1 MTILDDEAALRSGD
15 PSGLLDAIL
24 SLPEQLTSSF
34 RAASQ
39 QGGIPPGFRSIT
51 FCGMGGSAAAGD
63 VVATQYRGHLDV
75 PTATVRGYTIPRY
88 CGPDDL
94 VICLSYSGNTEET
107 VSAYREATERGCR
120 IIAVCSGGELA
131 DLAERDGAVLVRVPG
146 DMPAPR
152 AALGH
157 LVGAV
162 IGALSSA
169 DLEWVDEV
177 VEGAVGVLEDLSE
190 KLGRDVPVGRNPA
203 KHIAEWI
210 EDRNPVIWSSEGAS
224 EPAAWRWKCAFNEN
238 AKIPAFASSLPEL
251 DHHEVVGWSGTWGE
265 RFALLVLRH
274 VDEHPSVDRRLEAT
288 IEVVGE
294 SGLTWHAAHARGT
307 SPLDQVLSLMMIGD
321 AASIYH
327 ALDHGIDPK
336 PIEAIDRIKAR
347 MA

>member
-1 MTILDDEAALRSGD
+1 VTILEDEAALRSGD
-15 PSGLLDAIL
+15 PSGLLDAVL

-51 FCGMGGSAAAGD
+51 FCGMGGSAAASD
-63 VVATQYRGHLDV
+63 VVATQYREHLDV
-75 PTATVRGYTIPRY
+75 PIATVRGYAIPRY

-107 VSAYREATERGCR
+107 VSAYREAIERECR
-120 IIAVCSGGELA
+120 VIAVCSGGQLA

-162 IGALSSA
+162 IGALSTA

-190 KLGRDVPVGRNPA
+190 KLGRDVPVGRNSA

-210 EDRNPVIWSSEGAS
+210 EDRIPVIWSSEGAS
-224 EPAAWRWKCAFNEN
+224 EPAGWRWKCAFNEN

-288 IEVVGE
+288 IEVAGE

-327 ALDHGIDPK
+327 ALEHRIDPK

>member
-1 MTILDDEAALRSGD
+1 MTILDDEAALRSAD
-15 PSGLLDAIL
+15 PSALLEAML
-24 SLPEQLTSSF
+24 SLPQQLISSF
-34 RAASQ
+34 RAASK
-39 QGGIPPGFRSIT
+39 QGGIPPGIRSIT

-63 VVATQYRGHLDV
+63 AVAAQYREHLEV
-75 PTATVRGYTIPRY
+75 PIATVRGHTIPRY

-107 VSAYREATERGCR
+107 LSAYRQATERGCR
-120 IIAVCSGGELA
+120 VVAVCSGGQLA
-131 DLAERDGAVLVRVPG
+131 DLANRDGALLVSVPDG
-146 DMPAPR
+146 LPAPR

-177 VEGAVGVLEDLSE
+177 VEGAEGVLEDLSE
-190 KLGRDVPVGRNPA
+190 RLGPGVPPDRNSA
-203 KHIAEWI
+203 KHIAGWI
-210 EDRNPVIWSSEGAS
+210 EDRMPLIWSSEGPS

-238 AKIPAFASSLPEL
+238 AKVPAFASSLPEL

-294 SGLTWHAAHARGT
+294 SGLSWHSAHARGT
-307 SPLDQVLSLMMIGD
+307 SPLDQVLSLMLIGD
-321 AASIYH
+321 AASVYH
-327 ALDHGIDPK
+327 ALEHGIDPT

>member
-1 MTILDDEAALRSGD
+1 VTILDDEAALRSAD
-15 PSGLLDAIL
+15 PSGLLEAIL
-24 SLPEQLTSSF
+24 SMPQQLTSSF

-39 QGGIPPGFRSIT
+39 QGGIPPGVRSIT

-63 VVATQYRGHLDV
+63 VVAAQYREHLQV
-75 PTATVRGYTIPRY
+75 PIATVRGYSIPSY

-107 VSAYREATERGCR
+107 LSAYREATERGCR
-120 IIAVCSGGELA
+120 IVAVCSGGQLA
-131 DLAERDGAVLVRVPG
+131 DLANRDGVLLASVPG
-146 DMPAPR
+146 GLPAPR

-177 VEGAVGVLEDLSE
+177 VEGAEGVLEDLS
-190 KLGRDVPVGRNPA
+190 KRLGPDVSSDRNTA
-203 KHIAEWI
+203 KHIAAWV
-210 EDRNPVIWSSEGAS
+210 EDRIPVIWASEGPS
-224 EPAAWRWKCAFNEN
+224 DPAAWRWKCAFNEN
-238 AKIPAFASSLPEL
+238 AKVPAFASSLPEL

-288 IEVVGE
+288 LDVVRE
-294 SGLTWHAAHARGT
+294 SGLSWHTSHARGT
-307 SPLDQVLSLMMIGD
+307 APLDQVLSLMLIGD

-327 ALDHGIDPK
+327 ALDHGIDPT
-336 PIEAIDRIKAR
+336 PIVAIDRIKAR

>member
-1 MTILDDEAALRSGD
+1 MTILEDGAALRSAD

-24 SLPEQLTSSF
+24 SLPEQLASSF

-39 QGGIPPGFRSIT
+39 QAGIPPGIRSIT

-63 VVATQYRGHLDV
+63 VVAAQYKEQLEI
-75 PTATVRGYTIPRY
+75 PITTVRGYSIPRY

-107 VSAYREATERGCR
+107 ISAYRQATERGCR
-120 IIAVCSGGELA
+120 VVAVCSGGQLA
-131 DLAERDGAVLVRVPG
+131 ELAERDGALLSTVPG
-146 DMPAPR
+146 GMPAPR

-177 VEGAVGVLEDLSE
+177 VDGAVGVLQDLAE
-190 KLGRDVPVGRNPA
+190 KLGPDVPSGRNSA
-203 KHIAEWI
+203 KHVADWI
-210 EDRNPVIWSSEGAS
+210 EDRVPVIWSSEGPS
-224 EPAAWRWKCAFNEN
+224 EPAGWRWKCAFNEN
-238 AKIPAFASSLPEL
+238 AKIPAFASALPEL

-274 VDEHPSVDRRLEAT
+274 VDEHPSVDGRLQAT
-288 IEVVGE
+288 LEVVGE

-307 SPLDQVLSLMMIGD
+307 SPLDQVLSLMLIGD

-327 ALDHGIDPK
+327 ALEHGIDPT
-336 PIEAIDRIKAR
+336 PIEAIDRIKAQ
-347 MA
+347 MV

>member
-15 PSGLLDAIL
+15 PSGLLDAML
-24 SLPEQLTSSF
+24 SLPQQLVSSF
-34 RAASQ
+34 RAASK
-39 QGGIPPGFRSIT
+39 QGGIPPGIRSIT

-63 VVATQYRGHLDV
+63 VVAAQYREHLAV
-75 PTATVRGYTIPRY
+75 PIATVRGYTIPNY

-107 VSAYREATERGCR
+107 LSAYREAAERGCR
-120 IIAVCSGGELA
+120 LVAVCSGGQLA
-131 DLAERDGAVLVRVPG
+131 DLANREGALLASVPEG
-146 DMPAPR
+146 LPAPR

-162 IGALSSA
+162 LGVLSSA

-177 VEGAVGVLEDLSE
+177 VEATEGVLEDLSE
-190 KLGRDVPVGRNPA
+190 RLSPNVPTGRNAA
-203 KHIAEWI
+203 KHIADWI
-210 EDRNPVIWSSEGAS
+210 EDRIPVIWASEGPS

-238 AKIPAFASSLPEL
+238 AKVPAFASSLPEL

-288 IEVVGE
+288 IEVAGE
-294 SGLTWHAAHARGT
+294 SGLTFHLAHARGI
-307 SPLDQVLSLMMIGD
+307 SPLEQVLSLMLIGD
-321 AASIYH
+321 TASIYH
-327 ALDHGIDPK
+327 ALEHGIDPT

>member
-1 MTILDDEAALRSGD
+1 VTILDDEAALRSAD
-15 PSGLLDAIL
+15 PSGLLEAIL
-24 SLPEQLTSSF
+24 SLPQQLTASF

-39 QGGIPPGFRSIT
+39 QGGIPPGLRSIT

-63 VVATQYRGHLDV
+63 AVAAQYREQLEV
-75 PTATVRGYTIPRY
+75 PIATVRGYSLPSY

-107 VSAYREATERGCR
+107 LSAYREAADRGCR
-120 IIAVCSGGELA
+120 IVAVCSGGQLA
-131 DLAERDGAVLVRVPG
+131 DLAERDGALLASVPDG
-146 DMPAPR
+146 MPAPR

-162 IGALSSA
+162 IGTLSSA

-177 VEGAVGVLEDLSE
+177 VEGSEGVLDDLS
-190 KLGRDVPVGRNPA
+190 KRLGPDVPSARNPA
-203 KHIAEWI
+203 KHIATWI
-210 EDRNPVIWSSEGAS
+210 EDRIPLIWGSEGPS

-238 AKIPAFASSLPEL
+238 AKVPAFASSLPEL

-265 RFALLVLRH
+265 RFALFLLRH

-288 IEVVGE
+288 LEVVGE
-294 SGLTWHAAHARGT
+294 SGLTWHTAHAHGT
-307 SPLDQVLSLMMIGD
+307 SPLDQVLSLMLIGD
-321 AASIYH
+321 VASIYH
-327 ALDHGIDPK
+327 AVDHGVDPT
-336 PIEAIDRIKAR
+336 PIAAIDRIKAR